1 MLEITVTINC
11 PDLVQAATLL
21 GAALL
26 SKVEQIPHDTDLN
39 TLKPGTYVQDPA
51 PAPAPTPEA
60 QKPVTVTVP
69 VSVSGSSHA
78 VTVPVSAPAYT
89 LPQIA
94 TAGAQLMSKDPS
106 LQQPLLEL
114 LGSYGCKTVSE
125 LKPDQLGAFAADL
138 RKMGAQI

>member
-21 GAALL
+21 GAALM
-26 SKVEQIPHDTDLN
+26 SRVEQIPHDVDLN

-51 PAPAPTPEA
+51 PEAPKPAAVMPAPVAPAPAAP
-60 QKPVTVTVP
+60 
-69 VSVSGSSHA
+69 
-78 VTVPVSAPAYT
+78 TVPVSAPAYT

>member
-21 GAALL
+21 GAALM
-26 SKVEQIPHDTDLN
+26 SRVEQIPHDVNLN
-39 TLKPGTYVQDPA
+39 TLKPGTYVQEPA
-51 PAPAPTPEA
+51 PAPEAPKPAAVMPTPVA
-60 QKPVTVTVP
+60 PAP
-69 VSVSGSSHA
+69 A
-78 VTVPVSAPAYT
+78 APTVPVSAPAYT

>member
-21 GAALL
+21 GAALM
-26 SKVEQIPHDTDLN
+26 SKVEQIPHDADLN
-39 TLKPGTYVQDPA
+39 TLKPGTYVQEPA
-51 PAPAPTPEA
+51 PAPEAPKPVVVMPTPVA
-60 QKPVTVTVP
+60 P
-69 VSVSGSSHA
+69 
-78 VTVPVSAPAYT
+78 TVPVSAPAYT

-125 LKPDQLGAFAADL
+125 LKLDQLGAFAADL

>member
-21 GAALL
+21 GAALM
-26 SKVEQIPHDTDLN
+26 SKAEPIPHDADLN
-39 TLKPGTYVQDPA
+39 ALKPGTYVQEPA
-51 PAPAPTPEA
+51 PAPEVP
-60 QKPVTVTVP
+60 KPVTVTVP

>member
-69 VSVSGSSHA
+69 VS
-78 VTVPVSAPAYT
+78 APAYT